1 MRRVSAILRQD
12 HPILPLSVRENILIG
27 SSGCDIS
34 QSQLED
40 AIERGGSGNFI
51 KKLQAQDETVLEP
64 IQTVMTYLDGED
76 QGLKEEVE
84 DVEKKINISGG
95 ESQRLAAYVL
105 FLVYSPGLLI
115 DMSSISKL
123 NSQVTYFHEIEKY
136 GYTSTS
142 G

>member
-1 MRRVSAILRQD
+1 MSLPNYRLSELRRVSAILRQD

-64 IQTVMTYLDGED
+64 IQTVMTFLDGED

-105 FLVYSPGLLI
+105 FLVCSPGLLI
-115 DMSSISKL
+115 DVFDIKTEFTGHVLS
-123 NSQVTYFHEIEKY
+123 
-136 GYTSTS
+136 
-142 G
+142 